1 MFTYTTMVHLVDMER
16 SEKMEI
22 VSVNE
27 SNLTDSELDII
38 NNKVRAILV
47 KDDKVLIANY
57 GGIILFPGGKVDKDE
72 SLEEALIRELFE
84 ETGIKYEINEF
95 RNLLILKYYQHDYHD
110 RGNNIVDRLITTY
123 YYIGKFKGIDLSN
136 TKRTEKEKKD
146 NFCLELVEIK
156 EILELLKRGK
166 YNPRKEFFDREME
179 EVIKVYKRNVVVV
192 LICNLKNFPL
202 IFIK

>member
-1 MFTYTTMVHLVDMER
+1 MEK

-22 VSVNE
+22 VSINE

-84 ETGIKYEINEF
+84 ETGIKYDINEF
-95 RNLLILKYYQHDYHD
+95 RNLLILKHYQHDYHD
-110 RGNNIVDRLITTY
+110 RGNNVVDRLITTY

-156 EILELLKRGK
+156 QILELLKRGK
-166 YNPRKEFFDREME
+166 YNPRKEFFDREMR
-179 EVIKVYKRNVVVV
+179 EVIRVYKRN
-192 LICNLKNFPL
+192 K
-202 IFIK
+202 